1 MPMSSP
7 PTPPSRA
14 SHAASLPA
22 GGEEEASALRVASR
36 IRRRT
41 NSTRRAQNKRSE
53 ESSPASTAWCAA
65 RHVRVRLHA
74 RASPAAVCT
83 APQNNAARRAKGRGA
98 RKKRTKEAAAPSA
111 AESSHRLPSAPTAA
125 DAVAQSAPLQP
136 ITARGGSLR
145 HAARAAT
152 ARVSPGRR
160 RARAVCHPLCAP
172 RGSPTRTLR
181 HRPRRRSTELQRKA
195 LCRVPRRPLSHQGWR
210 GASPIPTALLAPRRS
225 LRASPTTTR
234 RCARCTSWR
243 SGRSAPTTGRC
254 GGGWGTTRRGAQA
267 WRRGC

>member
-1 MPMSSP
+1 MSSP

-160 RARAVCHPLCAP
+160 PSIHVQFAIHFARRAA
-172 RGSPTRTLR
+172 
-181 HRPRRRSTELQRKA
+181 RRRAPSATAPGAA
-195 LCRVPRRPLSHQGWR
+195 LPNCSERPSAACR
-210 GASPIPTALLAPRRS
+210 AAP
-225 LRASPTTTR
+225 
-234 RCARCTSWR
+234 
-243 SGRSAPTTGRC
+243 
-254 GGGWGTTRRGAQA
+254 
-267 WRRGC
+267 